1 MKINLTTAAFALLLS
16 LNCYA
21 QVDSLEYSRTINQVN
36 AEIEQL
42 KNTCRNLGSSNENL
56 QKKAVRLET
65 QIKELKRESEA
76 YKNKAASLEAG
87 IYHNS
92 ESITASSTE
101 LNSKIDQTNTTVE
114 AQSDNLNHRTI
125 WGAAIAFIVLGI
137 SAILTLLLHKK
148 GSDKIEELKIQSA
161 KINEEIVNK
170 FATEMSDMQK
180 ISTSIGALSV
190 AGASADSEQDLIK
203 SLADRITFM
212 EMTLFKMDNTV
223 KGHKQLTKSISQMK
237 DNLRASGYELVDML
251 GKSYS
256 DGMKAVAS
264 FEDDDNLP
272 VGTRIITRIIK
283 PQINYNGVMIQNA
296 QITVSQNI

>member
-1 MKINLTTAAFALLLS
+1 MKTNLIAIAFAFSLS
-16 LNCYA
+16 LNSYA
-21 QVDSLEYSRTINQVN
+21 QVDSLEYSKSINKVD

-42 KNTCRNLGSSNENL
+42 QNTCRNLSSSNENL
-56 QKKAVRLET
+56 RKKVVLLES
-65 QIKELKRESEA
+65 QIKELKGESDA
-76 YKNKAASLEAG
+76 YKDKAASLEAS

-101 LNSKIDQTNTTVE
+101 LNSKINQTNTTVE
-114 AQSDNLNHRTI
+114 QQSANLNNRTI
-125 WGAAIAFIVLGI
+125 WGVVVAFVILVI

-148 GSDKIEELKIQSA
+148 GSSKIEELKMQSA

-180 ISTSIGALSV
+180 ISTSISALSA

-203 SLADRITFM
+203 TLADRITFM

-264 FEDDDNLP
+264 FEDDENLP
-272 VGTRIITRIIK
+272 EGARIITKIIK

>member
-1 MKINLTTAAFALLLS
+1 MKTNLIAIAFAFFLS
-16 LNCYA
+16 LNSYA
-21 QVDSLEYSRTINQVN
+21 QVDSLEYSKAINQVN
-36 AEIEQL
+36 SEIEQL
-42 KNTCRNLGSSNENL
+42 KNTCENLSSSNEKL
-56 QKKAVRLET
+56 KKKVVLLES
-65 QIKELKRESEA
+65 QIKKLKNESEV
-76 YKNKAASLEAG
+76 YKNKTASLEAS
-87 IYHNS
+87 ISHNS

-101 LNSKIDQTNTTVE
+101 LNSKIDQTNTTIE
-114 AQSDNLNHRTI
+114 KQSDNLNNRTI
-125 WGAAIAFIVLGI
+125 WGAVIALIILGI
-137 SAILTLLLHKK
+137 SAILTLILHKK
-148 GSDKIEELKIQSA
+148 GSSKIEELKMQSA

-180 ISTSIGALSV
+180 ISVSIGALSA

-223 KGHKQLTKSISQMK
+223 KGHKQLTKSIGQMK

-256 DGMKAVAS
+256 EGMKAVAS
-264 FEDDDNLP
+264 FEDDENLP
-272 VGTRIITRIIK
+272 EGTRIITKIIK

>member
-1 MKINLTTAAFALLLS
+1 MKTNLIAIAFAFFLS

-21 QVDSLEYSRTINQVN
+21 QVDSLEYSKAINQVN
-36 AEIEQL
+36 TEIEQL
-42 KNTCRNLGSSNENL
+42 KNTCGNLSSSNENL
-56 QKKAVRLET
+56 KKKVVLLES
-65 QIKELKRESEA
+65 QLMELKGESEA
-76 YKNKAASLEAG
+76 YKNKTASLEAS
-87 IYHNS
+87 ISHNS

-114 AQSDNLNHRTI
+114 QQSDNLNNRTI
-125 WGAAIAFIVLGI
+125 WGAVIALIILGI
-137 SAILTLLLHKK
+137 SAILTLILHKK
-148 GSDKIEELKIQSA
+148 GSSKIEELKMQSA

-180 ISTSIGALSV
+180 ISTSISALSA

-223 KGHKQLTKSISQMK
+223 KGHKQLTKSIGQMK

-251 GKSYS
+251 GKPYS

-264 FEDDDNLP
+264 FEDDENLP
-272 VGTRIITRIIK
+272 EGTRIITKIIK